1 MRIVIQRVSR
11 ARVDVVDEQGQPDPD
26 FKPQSIGTGL
36 LLLVA
41 IQDEDGIDQVDY
53 AVRKLTRMRIFS
65 DEEGRMNRS
74 VLDCGGSI
82 LSISQF
88 TLYADLHR
96 GNRPSFMAAGEP
108 QHAQSVWQDLN
119 RALAA
124 TGVPIVVG
132 RFGAHMRVDSVNDGP
147 VTILLDTDKLMKTA
161 TSSAAI

>member
-124 TGVPIVVG
+124 TGVPVVVG

>member
-11 ARVDVVDEQGQPDPD
+11 ARVDVVDEQGRPDPD
-26 FKPQSIGTGL
+26 FKAQSIGTGL

-41 IQDEDGIDQVDY
+41 VQDGDGVEQVNY
-53 AVRKLTRMRIFS
+53 AVRKLTQMRIFP
-65 DEEGRMNRS
+65 DEKGRMNRS
-74 VLDCGGSI
+74 ILDCGGSI

-88 TLYADLHR
+88 TLYADLRR

-124 TGVPIVVG
+124 TGVPVAVG
-132 RFGAHMRVDSVNDGP
+132 RFGAHMRVDLVNDGP
-147 VTILLDTDKLMKTA
+147 VTILLDTDRLMKP
-161 TSSAAI
+161 AAPSTTI

>member
-11 ARVDVVDEQGQPDPD
+11 ARVDVVDKQGQPDPD
-26 FKPQSIGTGL
+26 FKPQSIGKGL

-41 IQDEDGIDQVDY
+41 VQDSDGDAQVDY
-53 AVRKLTRMRIFS
+53 AVRKLTRMRIFT

-88 TLYADLHR
+88 TLYADLRR

-108 QHAQSVWQDLN
+108 QHAQSVWQNLN

-124 TGVPIVVG
+124 TGAPVAVG
-132 RFGAHMRVDSVNDGP
+132 QFGAHMRVDLVNDGP
-147 VTILLDTDKLMKTA
+147 VTILLDTDRLMKTA
-161 TSSAAI
+161 APSATI

>member
-11 ARVDVVDEQGQPDPD
+11 ARVDVVDEQGRPDPD
-26 FKPQSIGTGL
+26 FKPQSIGMGL
-36 LLLVA
+36 MLLVA
-41 IQDEDGIDQVDY
+41 VQDGDGADQVDY
-53 AVRKLTRMRIFS
+53 AVRKLTRMRIFA

-88 TLYADLHR
+88 TLYADLRR

-108 QHAQSVWQDLN
+108 QHAQCVWQDLN

-124 TGVPIVVG
+124 TGVPVAVG
-132 RFGAHMRVDSVNDGP
+132 QFGAHMRVDLVNDGP
-147 VTILLDTDKLMKTA
+147 VTILLDTDRLMKTA
-161 TSSAAI
+161 APAATI

>member
-1 MRIVIQRVSR
+1 MRIAIQRVSR

-41 IQDEDGIDQVDY
+41 VQDGDGDAQVEY
-53 AVRKLTRMRIFS
+53 AVRKLTRMRIFA

-74 VLDCGGSI
+74 VLDCSGSI

-88 TLYADLHR
+88 TLYADLRR

-108 QHAQSVWQDLN
+108 QHAQNVWQDLN

-124 TGVPIVVG
+124 TGVPVAAG
-132 RFGAHMRVDSVNDGP
+132 QFGAHMRVDLVNDGP
-147 VTILLDTDKLMKTA
+147 VTILLDTDRLMKPTA
-161 TSSAAI
+161 PSTTI

>member
-41 IQDEDGIDQVDY
+41 IQDDDGIDQVDY

-124 TGVPIVVG
+124 TGVPVVVG

-161 TSSAAI
+161 TSSAVI

>member
-88 TLYADLHR
+88 TLYADLRR

-108 QHAQSVWQDLN
+108 RHAQSVWQDLN

-124 TGVPIVVG
+124 TGVPVVVG

>member
-41 IQDEDGIDQVDY
+41 VQDGDGDSQVDY
-53 AVRKLTRMRIFS
+53 AVRKLTRMRIFA

-88 TLYADLHR
+88 TLYADLRH

-108 QHAQSVWQDLN
+108 RHAQKVWQDLN

-124 TGVPIVVG
+124 TGVPVAVG
-132 RFGAHMRVDSVNDGP
+132 QFGAHMRVDLVNDGP
-147 VTILLDTDKLMKTA
+147 VTILLDTDKLMKPA
-161 TSSAAI
+161 ASSSPI

>member
-1 MRIVIQRVSR
+1 M
-11 ARVDVVDEQGQPDPD
+11 VDEQGQPDPD

-41 IQDEDGIDQVDY
+41 VQDSDGADQVDY
-53 AVRKLTRMRIFS
+53 AVRKLTRMRIFA

-74 VLDCGGSI
+74 VLDCGGAI

-88 TLYADLHR
+88 TLYADLRR

-108 QHAQSVWQDLN
+108 QHAQNVWQDLN

-124 TGVPIVVG
+124 TGVPVAVG
-132 RFGAHMRVDSVNDGP
+132 QFGAHMRVDLVNDGP
-147 VTILLDTDKLMKTA
+147 VTILLDTDKLMKPA
-161 TSSAAI
+161 ASSSPI

>member
-26 FKPQSIGTGL
+26 FHPQSIGKGL

-41 IQDEDGIDQVDY
+41 VQDSDGDAQVDY
-53 AVRKLTRMRIFS
+53 AVRKLTRMRIFA

-108 QHAQSVWQDLN
+108 RHAQKVWQDLN

-124 TGVPIVVG
+124 TGVPVAVG
-132 RFGAHMRVDSVNDGP
+132 QFGAHMRVDLVNDGP
-147 VTILLDTDKLMKTA
+147 VTILLDTNRLMKTA
-161 TSSAAI
+161 APSATI

>member
-161 TSSAAI
+161 TSSATI

>member
-41 IQDEDGIDQVDY
+41 VQDSDGDAQVDY
-53 AVRKLTRMRIFS
+53 AVRKLTRMRIFA

-74 VLDCGGSI
+74 VLDCGGAI

-88 TLYADLHR
+88 TLYADLRR

-108 QHAQSVWQDLN
+108 QHAQNVWQDLN

-124 TGVPIVVG
+124 TGVPVAVG
-132 RFGAHMRVDSVNDGP
+132 QFGAHMRVDLVNDGP

-161 TSSAAI
+161 APSATI

>member
-11 ARVDVVDEQGQPDPD
+11 ARVDVVNEQGQPDPD
-26 FKPQSIGTGL
+26 FKPQSIGKGL

-41 IQDEDGIDQVDY
+41 VQDSDGDAQVDY
-53 AVRKLTRMRIFS
+53 AVRKLTRMRIFA

-88 TLYADLHR
+88 TLYADLRH

-124 TGVPIVVG
+124 TGVPVVAG
-132 RFGAHMRVDSVNDGP
+132 QFGAHMRVDMVNDGP
-147 VTILLDTDKLMKTA
+147 VTILLDTDRLMKPTA
-161 TSSAAI
+161 SSSAI

>member
-1 MRIVIQRVSR
+1 MRIVIQRVSH

-26 FKPQSIGTGL
+26 FKPQSIGKGL

-41 IQDEDGIDQVDY
+41 VQDGDGADQVNY
-53 AVRKLTRMRIFS
+53 AVRKLTRMRIFP

-88 TLYADLHR
+88 TLYADLRR

-108 QHAQSVWQDLN
+108 QHAQRVWQNLN

-124 TGVPIVVG
+124 TGVPIAAG
-132 RFGAHMRVDSVNDGP
+132 RFGAHMRVDMVNDGP
-147 VTILLDTDKLMKTA
+147 VTILLDTDRLMNPAAST
-161 TSSAAI
+161 AAI

>member
-41 IQDEDGIDQVDY
+41 IQDDDGIDQVDY

-161 TSSAAI
+161 TSSAVI

>member
-11 ARVDVVDEQGQPDPD
+11 ARVDVVDEQGQPDPN

-41 IQDEDGIDQVDY
+41 VQDSDGNAQVDY
-53 AVRKLTRMRIFS
+53 AVRKLTRMRIFA

-88 TLYADLHR
+88 TLYADLRH

-108 QHAQSVWQDLN
+108 RHAQKVWQDLN

-124 TGVPIVVG
+124 TGVPVAVG
-132 RFGAHMRVDSVNDGP
+132 QFGAHMRLDLVNDGP
-147 VTILLDTDKLMKTA
+147 VTILLDTDRLMKTA
-161 TSSAAI
+161 APSATI

>member
-124 TGVPIVVG
+124 TGVPVVVG
-132 RFGAHMRVDSVNDGP
+132 RFGAHMRVDSANDGP

>member
-11 ARVDVVDEQGQPDPD
+11 ARVDVVNEQGQPDPD
-26 FKPQSIGTGL
+26 FQPQSIGKGL

-41 IQDEDGIDQVDY
+41 VQDGDGADQVNY
-53 AVRKLTRMRIFS
+53 AVRKLTRMRIFA
-65 DEEGRMNRS
+65 DEDGRMNRS

-108 QHAQSVWQDLN
+108 RHAQKVWQDLN

-124 TGVPIVVG
+124 TGVPVAAG
-132 RFGAHMRVDSVNDGP
+132 QFGAHMRVDLVNDGP
-147 VTILLDTDKLMKTA
+147 VTILLDTDRLMKTA
-161 TSSAAI
+161 APSATI

>member
-11 ARVDVVDEQGQPDPD
+11 ARVDVVDEQGQPDLD
-26 FKPQSIGTGL
+26 FKAQSIGTGL

-41 IQDEDGIDQVDY
+41 VQDGDGVEQVDY
-53 AVRKLTRMRIFS
+53 AVRKLTRMRIFP
-65 DEEGRMNRS
+65 DEKGRMNRS

-88 TLYADLHR
+88 TLYADLRR

-124 TGVPIVVG
+124 TGVPVAVG
-132 RFGAHMRVDSVNDGP
+132 RFGAHMRVDLVNDGP
-147 VTILLDTDKLMKTA
+147 VTILLDTDRLMKP
-161 TSSAAI
+161 AAPSTTI

>member
-1 MRIVIQRVSR
+1 MRIVIQRVSH

-41 IQDEDGIDQVDY
+41 VQDSDSDTQVDY
-53 AVRKLTRMRIFS
+53 AVRKLTRMRIFA

-88 TLYADLHR
+88 TLYADLRH
-96 GNRPSFMAAGEP
+96 GNRPSFIAAGEP
-108 QHAQSVWQDLN
+108 EHAQSVWQDLN

-124 TGVPIVVG
+124 TGVPVTVG
-132 RFGAHMRVDSVNDGP
+132 QFGAHMRVDFINDGP
-147 VTILLDTDKLMKTA
+147 VTILLDTDRLMKT
-161 TSSAAI
+161 TSSSAAI

>member
-41 IQDEDGIDQVDY
+41 IQDDDGIDQVDY

>member
-11 ARVDVVDEQGQPDPD
+11 ARVDVVDEQGRPDPD
-26 FKPQSIGTGL
+26 FEPQSIGTGL

-41 IQDEDGIDQVDY
+41 VQDGDGDSQVDY
-53 AVRKLTRMRIFS
+53 AVRKLTRMRIFA

-74 VLDCGGSI
+74 ILDCGGSI

-88 TLYADLHR
+88 TLYADLRR

-124 TGVPIVVG
+124 TGVPVAEG
-132 RFGAHMRVDSVNDGP
+132 RFGAHMRVDLTNDGP
-147 VTILLDTDKLMKTA
+147 VTILLDTDKLMKPAASSTA
-161 TSSAAI
+161 I

>member
-41 IQDEDGIDQVDY
+41 VQDSDSDTQVDY
-53 AVRKLTRMRIFS
+53 AVRKLTRMRIFA

-88 TLYADLHR
+88 TLYADLRH
-96 GNRPSFMAAGEP
+96 GNRPSFIAAGEP
-108 QHAQSVWQDLN
+108 EHAQSVWQDLN

-124 TGVPIVVG
+124 TGVPVAVG
-132 RFGAHMRVDSVNDGP
+132 QFGAHMRVDFINDGP
-147 VTILLDTDKLMKTA
+147 VTILLDTDRLMKT
-161 TSSAAI
+161 TSSSAAI

>member
-11 ARVDVVDEQGQPDPD
+11 ARVDVVDEQGRPDPD

-41 IQDEDGIDQVDY
+41 VQDGDGDSQVEY
-53 AVRKLTRMRIFS
+53 VVRKLTRMRIFA

-88 TLYADLHR
+88 TLYADLRR

-108 QHAQSVWQDLN
+108 RHAQKVWQDLN

-124 TGVPIVVG
+124 TGVPVAVG
-132 RFGAHMRVDSVNDGP
+132 QFGAHMRVDLVNDGP
-147 VTILLDTDKLMKTA
+147 VTILLDTDRLMKTA
-161 TSSAAI
+161 APSATI

>member
-82 LSISQF
+82 FSISQF

-124 TGVPIVVG
+124 TGVPVVVG

>member
-1 MRIVIQRVSR
+1 MRIVIQRVSH

-26 FKPQSIGTGL
+26 FKPHSIGKGL

-41 IQDEDGIDQVDY
+41 VQDGDGADQVNY
-53 AVRKLTRMRIFS
+53 AVRKLTRMRIFA

-88 TLYADLHR
+88 TLYADLRR

-108 QHAQSVWQDLN
+108 QHAQSVWQNLN
-119 RALAA
+119 QALAA
-124 TGVPIVVG
+124 TGVPVAVG
-132 RFGAHMRVDSVNDGP
+132 QFGAHMRVDMVNDGP
-147 VTILLDTDKLMKTA
+147 VTILLDTDMLMKTA
-161 TSSAAI
+161 TPSATI

>member
-1 MRIVIQRVSR
+1 MRIVIQRVSH

-26 FKPQSIGTGL
+26 FKPQSIGKGL

-41 IQDEDGIDQVDY
+41 VQDGDGADQVNY
-53 AVRKLTRMRIFS
+53 AVRKLTRMRIFA

-88 TLYADLHR
+88 TLYADLRR

-108 QHAQSVWQDLN
+108 QHAQSVWQNLN
-119 RALAA
+119 QALAA
-124 TGVPIVVG
+124 TGVPVAVG
-132 RFGAHMRVDSVNDGP
+132 QFGAHMRVDMVNDGP
-147 VTILLDTDKLMKTA
+147 MTILLDTDRLMKTA
-161 TSSAAI
+161 TPSATI

>member
-41 IQDEDGIDQVDY
+41 IQDDDGIDQVDY

-88 TLYADLHR
+88 TLYADLRR

-108 QHAQSVWQDLN
+108 RHAQSVWQDLN

-124 TGVPIVVG
+124 TGVPVVVG

-161 TSSAAI
+161 TSSAVI

>member
-124 TGVPIVVG
+124 TGVPVVVG

-161 TSSAAI
+161 TSSAVI

>member
-11 ARVDVVDEQGQPDPD
+11 ARVDVVDEQGQPNPD

-41 IQDEDGIDQVDY
+41 VQDSDGDAQVDY
-53 AVRKLTRMRIFS
+53 AVRKLTRMRIFA

-74 VLDCGGSI
+74 VLDCGGAI

-88 TLYADLHR
+88 TLYADLRR

-124 TGVPIVVG
+124 TGVPVAAG
-132 RFGAHMRVDSVNDGP
+132 QFGAHMRVDLVNDGP
-147 VTILLDTDKLMKTA
+147 VTILLDTDRLMKTA
-161 TSSAAI
+161 TPSATI

>member
-11 ARVDVVDEQGQPDPD
+11 ARVDVVDEQGQPDTD

-41 IQDEDGIDQVDY
+41 VQDGDGADQVNY
-53 AVRKLTRMRIFS
+53 AVRKLTRMRIFA

-88 TLYADLHR
+88 TLYADLRR

-108 QHAQSVWQDLN
+108 RHAQSVWQDLN

-124 TGVPIVVG
+124 TGVPVAVG
-132 RFGAHMRVDSVNDGP
+132 QFGAHMRVDLVNDGP
-147 VTILLDTDKLMKTA
+147 VTILLDTDRLMKTA
-161 TSSAAI
+161 APPATI